1 MNSFL
6 IFSVLVAAASAASVH
21 IKDDI
26 EIRDC
31 GELLQFIF
39 QCYVCILMSNV
50 VIGSKATITRI
61 EFDQCSEFP
70 CVVNHGTTA
79 TGRAHMVANTA
90 TDTLTCKVN

>member
-31 GELLQFIF
+31 G
-39 QCYVCILMSNV
+39 
-50 VIGSKATITRI
+50 
-61 EFDQCSEFP
+61 
-70 CVVNHGTTA
+70 
-79 TGRAHMVANTA
+79 
-90 TDTLTCKVN
+90 